1 MSGLELNKFAAAI
14 LVAGLIAMIAGKATN
29 LLYHPVTEPAERGYQ
44 VAVLE
49 TEGDAGAAE
58 EDKGPVNILMY
69 LHGGDAAA
77 GEALTRKCTTC
88 HTFEK
93 GGAHKVGPNLWNVV
107 NADIAAKD
115 GYAYSEAMTS
125 LEGTWTYQDLSV
137 FLTKPKDYVPGT
149 KMAYIGMKKPEDRA
163 DLLAYLRTLS
173 DSPAEIPPAP
183 EPEPVEDPAAASETL
198 EPGDEAEA
206 EEKPEVEIE
215 EGELPDSKEAE
226 KVIPEEE

>member
-29 LLYHPVTEPAERGYQ
+29 LLYHPVEQPAERGYQ
-44 VAVLE
+44 VAVTLSDE
-49 TEGDAGAAE
+49 AVGTEEEAAPE
-58 EDKGPVNILMY
+58 NILYY

-93 GGAHKVGPNLWNVV
+93 GGAHKVGPNLWNIV
-107 NADIAAKD
+107 NSDIAAKK
-115 GYAYSEAMTS
+115 GYAYSDA
-125 LEGTWTYQDLSV
+125 LAALQGTWTYQDLSV
-137 FLTKPKDYVPGT
+137 FLTKPKDYAPGT

-183 EPEPVEDPAAASETL
+183 EPEPVEDPAAASESL
-198 EPGDEAEA
+198 EPGDEAEV
-206 EEKPEVEIE
+206 EEQPEVKIE
-215 EGELPDSKEAE
+215 EGELPGSKEAE
-226 KVIPEEE
+226 KVIPETE